1 MAEFSVN
8 EIITAVNGVLLY
20 GKASD
25 MKVSA
30 IVTDSRKDCSGALF
44 IPIRGEVFDGH
55 DFLETAANM
64 GAPLMLVEHKAEVP
78 ENLRTR
84 CIIIGVDDTTR
95 AYQALA
101 NFHRR
106 RFTALKVVAVTG
118 SSGKT
123 STKEMLRSIF
133 SVAYGADAVL
143 ATEGNTNNQIGV
155 PQNLLCLNEQHKVA
169 VIEMGTN
176 HHGEIEP
183 LSLTAAPDAAVI
195 SFIGSCHLEFLGSIE
210 GVAREKSRIFAG
222 LKPGGAAIIPVSGGG
237 QDILERE
244 AAPYEV
250 IHFAGD
256 RDADVSSRYLGGTL
270 QGSQME
276 LQFRQT
282 GEKLLVNWKL
292 SGRHQASNAAAAAAA
307 ARAMGIA
314 GDKIVQGLEQ
324 CVLPGMRMKIT
335 QREGVT
341 WVNDAYNA
349 NPDSIKASLEWLA
362 EFIQPENFVLILG
375 DMLEIGENSVSEQL
389 KVLKQALALFPAARI
404 AAVGKDMC
412 KAGEQLASSEASAVM
427 FFANSACAAEPLG
440 KVIKPGDTVFLKAS
454 RGIKLE
460 IIEQSL

>member
-8 EIITAVNGVLLY
+8 EIITAINGVLLY
-20 GKASD
+20 GKTSD
-25 MKVSA
+25 IKVSG
-30 IVTDSRKDCSGALF
+30 IVTDSRRDCSNALF

-64 GAPLMLVEHKAEVP
+64 GAPVILVEHQKEVP
-78 ENLRTR
+78 ESVRTR
-84 CIIIGVDDTTR
+84 CIVIGVDDTTR

-106 RFTALKVVAVTG
+106 RFTDLKIVAVTG

-133 SVAYGADAVL
+133 SAAYGADAVL

-155 PQNLLCLNEQHKVA
+155 PQNLLRLDKQHKVA

-183 LSLTAAPDAAVI
+183 LSLTTEPDVSVI

-210 GVAREKSRIFAG
+210 GVAREKSCIFAG
-222 LKPGGAAIIPVSGGG
+222 LKPGGTAVIPVSGGG
-237 QDILERE
+237 QDILEKK
-244 AAPYEV
+244 AASYKV
-250 IHFAGD
+250 IHFAGNH
-256 RDADVSSRYLGGTL
+256 DADVSSRYLGGTL
-270 QGSQME
+270 QGSQMK
-276 LQFRQT
+276 LKFRQT
-282 GEKLLVNWKL
+282 GEEFLVNWKL

-307 ARAMGIA
+307 ASAMGIN

-335 QREGVT
+335 EREGVT

-349 NPDSIKASLEWLA
+349 NPDSVKASLEWLA

-375 DMLEIGENSVSEQL
+375 DMLEIGENSVNEQL
-389 KVLKQALALFPAARI
+389 KVLKQALVLFPSARI
-404 AAVGKDMC
+404 AAVGKEMC
-412 KAGEQLASSEASAVM
+412 KASGQLNNSETSAVM
-427 FFANSACAAEPLG
+427 FFSDSTCAVEPLG

-460 IIEQSL
+460 IVEQSL